1 MDELATLEYAVE
13 ELRRTVASL
22 DDSHMDTVT
31 NCEPWTVRRLASHAL
46 NNQLLWGGLVTG
58 QHLVSVE
65 DTMGAVPLEGD
76 LAPIA
81 DDVAARALAMW
92 HTPGVLEAIHAT
104 PFGELPGSVVI
115 TFATID
121 AVAHAWDLSAT
132 VGRAI
137 EIEPGALPSISTIVN
152 TICTDDVRAMGVI
165 KAATEPPADATD
177 TERLMAF
184 AGRSIN
190 R

>member
-1 MDELATLEYAVE
+1 MDELATLEYAEE

-22 DDSHMDTVT
+22 DDSDMETVT

-65 DTMGAVPLEGD
+65 DTMGAVPREGD
-76 LAPIA
+76 LKAFA
-81 DDVAARALAMW
+81 DDVTSRAVAMW
-92 HTPGVLEAIHAT
+92 RTAGVLEAVHAT

-121 AVAHAWDLSAT
+121 ALAHSWDLSSS
-132 VGRAI
+132 VGRPIEFEPRAVPAVSAI
-137 EIEPGALPSISTIVN
+137 VDAV
-152 TICTDDVRAMGVI
+152 CTDDVRALGLI
-165 KAATEPPADATD
+165 KAATVPPPDATD
-177 TERLMAF
+177 TERMMAA
-184 AGRSIN
+184 AGRTV
-190 R
+190 RR